1 MSPPDDAYATQVPAP
16 PGMAPQAAQYTWRLR
31 RLAGSW
37 LPAALIVLGLLGVW
51 EGYVRLCA
59 VPKWLLPA
67 PSVIAVTLVAS
78 WELLLGH
85 TLVTLLEVVV
95 GFGLALLGGVLLAC
109 GIAMSRTLER
119 ALYPFVIASQMVPII
134 VIAPLLLIWVGYGLT
149 PKVIVVALTAFFP
162 IVVNM
167 VDGLQSVDP
176 DAVNLLRTLG
186 ANRWQIFVKVQV
198 PASLPFLFS
207 GTRVAMAVSVIGAII
222 GEWVGSSQGLGYLM
236 IRSKPQFLTE
246 RVFAAIVVLSVMGV
260 ALFVLV
266 GVVEKL
272 AIPWWHN
279 EQRQRSL

>member
-1 MSPPDDAYATQVPAP
+1 MSPPDRATPATVQPAMIP
-16 PGMAPQAAQYTWRLR
+16 PSAQHPGRLR
-31 RLAGSW
+31 RLTGGW
-37 LPAALIVLGLLGVW
+37 LPAALIVLVLLGVW
-51 EGYVRLCA
+51 EGYVRLWA

-67 PSVIAVTLVAS
+67 PSVIAMTLVVSRA
-78 WELLLGH
+78 LLLDH

-95 GFGLALLGGVLLAC
+95 GFGLSLLCGVLLAC
-109 GIAMSRTLER
+109 GIAVSRTLER

-149 PKVIVVALTAFFP
+149 PKIIVVALTAFFP

-167 VDGLQSVDP
+167 VDGLRSVDP
-176 DAVNLLRTLG
+176 DAVNLLRTMG
-186 ANRWQIFVKVQV
+186 ASRWQIFVKVQV
-198 PASLPFLFS
+198 PTSLPFLFS
-207 GTRVAMAVSVIGAII
+207 GLRVAMAVSVIGAVI
-222 GEWVGSSQGLGYLM
+222 GEWMGSSQGLGYLM

-266 GVVEKL
+266 GIVEKL

-279 EQRQRSL
+279 EQRQRSLQ

>member
-1 MSPPDDAYATQVPAP
+1 MSPPDGATPAP
-16 PGMAPQAAQYTWRLR
+16 EQPGTRPRASADAGRLR
-31 RLAGSW
+31 QLPGSW
-37 LPAALIVLGLLGVW
+37 FPAAGIMLALLGIW
-51 EGYVRLCA
+51 EGYVRLFA

-78 WELLLGH
+78 WDLLWAH

-95 GFGLALLGGVLLAC
+95 GFGLSLLCGVILAC
-109 GIAMSRTLER
+109 GIAFSRTLER
-119 ALYPFVIASQMVPII
+119 ALYPFVIASQTVPII

-149 PKVIVVALTAFFP
+149 PKVIVVALIAFFP
-162 IVVNM
+162 IVVNT
-167 VDGLQSVDP
+167 VDGLKSVDL
-176 DAVNLLRTLG
+176 DAVNLLRTMG
-186 ANRWQIFVKVQV
+186 ASRWQIFVKVQV
-198 PASLPFLFS
+198 PSALPLLFS
-207 GTRVAMAVSVIGAII
+207 GTRVAMAVSVIGAVI

-246 RVFAAIVVLSVMGV
+246 RIFAAIVILSAMGV

>member
-1 MSPPDDAYATQVPAP
+1 MMRT
-16 PGMAPQAAQYTWRLR
+16 
-31 RLAGSW
+31 GSW
-37 LPAALIVLGLLGVW
+37 LPAALIVLVLLGVW
-51 EGYVRLCA
+51 EGYVRLWA

-67 PSVIAVTLVAS
+67 PSVIALTLVAS
-78 WELLLGH
+78 REVLLDH

-95 GFGLALLGGVLLAC
+95 GFALALLGGVVLAC
-109 GIAMSRTLER
+109 GMALSRTLER

-134 VIAPLLLIWVGYGLT
+134 VIAPLLLIWVGYGLA

-167 VDGLQSVDP
+167 VDGLKSVDP
-176 DAVNLLRTLG
+176 DVVNLLRTMG
-186 ANRWQIFVKVQV
+186 ASRWQIFVKVQV
-198 PASLPFLFS
+198 PTSLPFLFS
-207 GTRVAMAVSVIGAII
+207 GLRVAMAVSVIGAII

-246 RVFAAIVVLSVMGV
+246 RVFAAIVLLSVMGM

-279 EQRQRSL
+279 EQRQRSLQ